1 MRRKIFALF
10 PGGSRARAKQGGY
23 MDITVLNLP
32 KCRNLGVKIFI
43 TLFSLADE
51 AGRIRTNKDALAKYF
66 KVDRRTIGN
75 HINDLVSSGVM
86 KYKYSGAA
94 FINPRFYYIGAP
106 DRRDSVIEE
115 YENFKSDV
123 V

>member
-1 MRRKIFALF
+1 
-10 PGGSRARAKQGGY
+10 

-106 DRRDSVIEE
+106 DRRAGTIEE
-115 YENFKSDV
+115 YDKFKSDV
-123 V
+123 I

>member
-1 MRRKIFALF
+1 
-10 PGGSRARAKQGGY
+10 
-23 MDITVLNLP
+23 MDINALNNFKGL
-32 KCRNLGVKIFI
+32 NLGVKVLL

-51 AGRIRTNKDALAKYF
+51 NGRIRTNKDALAKYF

-75 HINDLVSSGVM
+75 HINALTAAGVI